1 MPPTTET
8 VRALIIAECSE
19 ALGDLGLDGDALDD
33 GFDLR
38 MNGVIDS
45 LGFLELKVA
54 LEQDLGFELDLS
66 DLPADQLTVLGAL
79 ARAIAQQIALHA
91 PSTEAQA

>member
-8 VRALIIAECSE
+8 VRALILAECSE

-33 GFDLR
+33 AFDLR

-54 LEQDLGFELDLS
+54 LEDDLGLELDLS
-66 DLPADQLTVLGAL
+66 DLPAGQLTVLGPL
-79 ARAIAQQIALHA
+79 ARAIAQQLALHE
-91 PSTEAQA
+91 PSAETRP